1 MLLKRPSAYVC
12 RNVRNHR
19 KTLILKRLAAS
30 VIVLVSIAS
39 FAPAA
44 FAAKEAAD
52 LDLGFQSA
60 FPRKPHQSKYFAPA
74 ITGASMVA
82 GGAFTY
88 FTAGAGAPAAATGVG
103 AVASWV
109 GGGGAGSYMAGLST
123 IGGWFGGNAMLGSA
137 ILNGVSL
144 GTVGGMG
151 NWGALSAA
159 EKALA
164 LSGTAATAMDGIAIL
179 SKPGT
184 SQLEFRFMLPVP
196 LGLADERARKLLES
210 MNKASHNVEKLS
222 AVVDDESA
230 KQVPGSQP
238 SHSLQKA
245 KQKLAGEKGIF
256 NEAKEQIAAEIT
268 HVLKHG
274 SSNRTAVVMA
284 VVANNEGRTKDFRT
298 LLKRIQA
305 NSLTH
310 RSYLDYLRAIAALQT
325 GNIAEGERLLYA
337 SLSAASYAIEPP
349 ILLAGVLGR
358 RGRTGLESKID
369 EIASYADK
377 HFDANAYMPGA
388 SLVSLHFRIGDLELR
403 ANRCER
409 ALHEFKRAQSEFSL
423 IDKYWKGKD
432 VRNLLD
438 IGVANTLFCMNRKDE
453 AYALF
458 KEVWNRPEDRDARY
472 LLCDQFRGGCER
484 K

>member
-1 MLLKRPSAYVC
+1 MLLKLPSASVC

-19 KTLILKRLAAS
+19 KTQMLKRLAAS
-30 VIVLVSIAS
+30 VIVLASVAS

-137 ILNGVSL
+137 ILNGISL
-144 GTVGGMG
+144 ATVGNMG
-151 NWGALSAA
+151 NWGALSAV

-164 LSGTAATAMDGIAIL
+164 LSSTAATAMDGIAIL

-184 SQLEFRFMLPVP
+184 SQLEFRFRLPVP
-196 LGLADERARKLLES
+196 LGLADDRTKKLLES
-210 MNKASHNVEKLS
+210 MNKASHNVEKLGE
-222 AVVDDESA
+222 AVDKENA
-230 KQVPGSQP
+230 KQVPVLPP

-256 NEAKEQIAAEIT
+256 NEAKEQIAAEIS

-284 VVANNEGRTKDFRT
+284 VVANNLGRTEDFRT
-298 LLKRIQA
+298 LLKRIKA
-305 NSLTH
+305 DSLTH
-310 RSYLDYLRAIAALQT
+310 RSYLDYLRAIAALQI
-325 GNIAEGERLLYA
+325 GKLAEAEQLLFA
-337 SLSAASYAIEPP
+337 SVRAANYAIEPP
-349 ILLAGVLGR
+349 LLLVEVLGN
-358 RGRTGLESKID
+358 RGYAGRESKID
-369 EIASYADK
+369 EIARYADD

-388 SLVSLHFRIGDLELR
+388 SLVSMHFRIGNLELR

-409 ALHEFKRAQSEFSL
+409 ALYEFKRAQSEFSM
-423 IDKYWKGKD
+423 IDKYWKGKN

-438 IGVANTLFCMNRKDE
+438 IGETNALFCMNRKDE
-453 AYALF
+453 AYAKF
-458 KEVWNRPEDRDARY
+458 KELWNRQEDRDARD
-472 LLCDQFRGGCER
+472 LLCVQFKGGCDR